1 RLRRHGHRPRHRAA
15 HRDAS
20 RRPDLGR
27 RGRRQGSDLPFHSG
41 AQGMM
46 NANDRPI
53 LLVEDNADDVEL
65 TTLALA
71 EAKITN
77 PVVVARNGVEAL
89 DYLFG
94 TGAHAGRDVS
104 VQPVVVLLDI
114 KLPLLSGMDVLRRM
128 RDDERTRRTPVVML
142 TSSDES
148 GDIAATYDLGANS
161 YVRKPVEFDGFLVA
175 ARQLGLY
182 WTVLNEPPEPGA
194 AR

>member
-1 RLRRHGHRPRHRAA
+1 
-15 HRDAS
+15 
-20 RRPDLGR
+20 
-27 RGRRQGSDLPFHSG
+27 
-41 AQGMM
+41 MKT
-46 NANDRPI
+46 RPI
-53 LLVEDNADDVEL
+53 LLVEDNPDDVEL
-65 TTLALA
+65 TVMALK

-77 PVVVARNGVEAL
+77 PVVVAGNGVEAL

-94 TGAHAGRDVS
+94 TGAHAGRDAS

-148 GDIAATYDLGANS
+148 ADIAATYDLGANS
-161 YVRKPVEFDGFLVA
+161 YVRKPVEFDGFVVA